1 MEDIGVSIQIV
12 EERCVGCGCCMDGCN
27 VGALEFHREKEK
39 AWVNEAECIECKSCI
54 ELCPENA
61 LIL

>member
-1 MEDIGVSIQIV
+1 MSVKIA

-27 VGALEFHREKEK
+27 VGALEFHPEKEK
-39 AWVNEAECIECKSCI
+39 AWVNTEECIECETCI

-61 LIL
+61 LTL

>member
-1 MEDIGVSIQIV
+1 
-12 EERCVGCGCCMDGCN
+12 MDGCN

-61 LIL
+61 IIL